1 MAPRVG
7 RLSAA
12 RATGLSLL
20 AALGFF
26 GASGRTGQAPPTAV
40 AGGSI
45 WVFILA
51 MIVAMPVVT
60 AWIKRRSSDSR
71 HRGGVA

>member
-7 RLSAA
+7 RVSAA
-12 RATGLSLL
+12 WATGLSLL

-26 GASGRTGQAPPTAV
+26 GAASWTGQAPPTAV
-40 AGGSI
+40 AGGTI
-45 WVFILA
+45 WVFILS
-51 MIVAMPVVT
+51 MIVAMPTVT

-71 HRGGVA
+71 HSGGAA